1 MIQEPHWHHGSNRQQ
16 AKDHGHRLRYHTR
29 PSSLVVACVWFGA
42 LCSGLLW
49 VIEVSEKGWCTF
61 LTDSKRFITSLI
73 AVDRVLDA
81 VAVEARRE
89 WNQRKLQRNARRNG
103 RRARLG
109 RACERGASRQRVRR
123 RTGARTHR
131 SHDARDEPMA
141 GLGPGSRRR
150 APQAFSARAFNIW
163 ASKVPRPQ
171 TDKV

>member
-1 MIQEPHWHHGSNRQQ
+1 M
-16 AKDHGHRLRYHTR
+16 
-29 PSSLVVACVWFGA
+29 VVACVWFGA

-123 RTGARTHR
+123 RTGARTR
-131 SHDARDEPMA
+131 RCPAR
-141 GLGPGSRRR
+141 LRR
-150 APQAFSARAFNIW
+150 ASGAGSWEWFPARGAHHKRFRREHLIFGLRKCPGRKRTRCERI
-163 ASKVPRPQ
+163 SGVLCRFFPIFPSRIS
-171 TDKV
+171 